1 MPHEEFAENG
11 GAYLINVAGFLTH
24 RHRFFGRI
32 GHVSMPKDRSL
43 EIDTEADLRLAGV
56 LHTYHQAE

>member
-1 MPHEEFAENG
+1 
-11 GAYLINVAGFLTH
+11 
-24 RHRFFGRI
+24 
-32 GHVSMPKDRSL
+32 VSMPTDRSL